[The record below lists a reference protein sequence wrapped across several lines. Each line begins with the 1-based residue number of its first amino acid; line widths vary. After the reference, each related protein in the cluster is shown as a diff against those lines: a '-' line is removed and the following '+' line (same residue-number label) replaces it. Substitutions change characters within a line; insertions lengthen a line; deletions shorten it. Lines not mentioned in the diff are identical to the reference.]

1 LKKVSQVRNL
11 FFGLYILETMVFTY
25 KSILKPATGLF
36 KDKGSKFLA
45 FAYPLK
51 TEEEAKNIVDQFKK
65 EYHDAR
71 HHCYAYRLGA
81 PKTNFR
87 ANDDGEPS
95 GTAGKPIL
103 GQILSNDLTNIL
115 IVVVRYFGGT
125 LLGTSGL
132 IQAYKESS
140 ADAIKNAAII
150 DCFVYSNVRV
160 KFDYIQLNAVM
171 KVIKDYEIEPSE
183 QLFDTEC
190 NILLKIKKEKE
201 EMVLKKLKSIET
213 LTFDCLG
220 DD

>member
-1 LKKVSQVRNL
+1 M
-11 FFGLYILETMVFTY
+11 YILGTTVFTY
-25 KSILKPATGLF
+25 KSILKPSTGLF

-51 TEEEAKNIVDQFKK
+51 TEEEAKNIVDQLRK

-81 PKTNFR
+81 KKLVFR

-103 GQILSNDLTNIL
+103 GQILSYDLTNIL

-140 ADAIKNAAII
+140 ADAIQNAVII
-150 DCFVYSNVRV
+150 DCFVYSNARV
-160 KFDYIQLNAVM
+160 KFGYIQLNAVM
-171 KVIKDYEIEPSE
+171 KIIKDYDIEPSE
-183 QLFDTEC
+183 QIFDTEC
-190 NILLKIKKEKE
+190 NMLLKIKKEKE

-213 LTFDCLG
+213 LTFDCIS